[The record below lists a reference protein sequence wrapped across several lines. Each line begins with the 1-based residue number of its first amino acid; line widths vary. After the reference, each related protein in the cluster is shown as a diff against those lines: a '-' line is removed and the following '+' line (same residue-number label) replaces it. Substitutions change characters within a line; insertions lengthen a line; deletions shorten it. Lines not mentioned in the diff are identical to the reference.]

1 MTTPFVDPQSLH
13 NPATGTSPP
22 ASWGDAV
29 RDGVVFCAAPPS
41 CKANRTTT
49 QSIADLTATAVSFD
63 AADSWDTDSIH
74 SPSTNPSRLTVPSGL
89 GGKYLIVASVPWAN
103 HTTGWRDFTIRANG
117 STGLDSTRV
126 GTGVA
131 NPYPISTI
139 TTIQQL
145 AAGTYLEVVV
155 WQNSGAALDV
165 LAGATVTIMQVS
177 L

>member
-29 RDGVVFCAAPPS
+29 RDGVVFCATPPS
-41 CKANRTTT
+41 CRANRTAT
-49 QSIADLTATAVSFD
+49 QSIADITLTAVSFT

-74 SPSTNPSRLTVPSGL
+74 STVSNQSRLTVPSGL

-103 HTTGWRDFTIRANG
+103 NSTGWRDLTIRANG

-126 GTGVA
+126 GSGVA

-145 AAGTYLEVVV
+145 AAGTYVEVVV

-165 LAGATVTIMQVS
+165 SSATVTLVQVS

>member
-29 RDGVVFCAAPPS
+29 RDGVVFCATPPS
-41 CKANRTTT
+41 CRANRTTT
-49 QSIADLTATAVSFD
+49 QSIADLTATAVSFT
-63 AADSWDTDSIH
+63 AADSWDTDGFH
-74 SPSTNPSRLTVPSGL
+74 STVSNQSRLTVPSGL

-103 HTTGWRDFTIRANG
+103 HTTGWRDLTIRANG

-126 GTGVA
+126 GSGVA

-145 AAGTYLEVVV
+145 AAGTYVEVVV

-165 LAGATVTIMQVS
+165 TAANVVIMQVS

>member
-29 RDGVVFCAAPPS
+29 RDGVVFCATPPS
-41 CKANRTTT
+41 CRANRTTT
-49 QSIADLTATAVSFD
+49 QSIADITATAVSFT
-63 AADSWDTDSIH
+63 AADSWDTDSFH
-74 SPSTNPSRLTVPSGL
+74 STVSNQSRLTVPSGL
-89 GGKYLIVASVPWAN
+89 GGKYLIVATANWAN
-103 HTTGWRDFTIRANG
+103 NSTGWRDLRIRANG
-117 STGLDSTRV
+117 STDLATGRV
-126 GTGVA
+126 GTGAA

-139 TTIQQL
+139 TTVEQL
-145 AAGTYLEVVV
+145 AAGTYIEVTA

-165 LAGATVTIMQVS
+165 TAANVVIMQVS

>member
-49 QSIADLTATAVSFD
+49 QSIADITSTAVSFT
-63 AADSWDTDSIH
+63 AADSWDTDSFH
-74 SPSTNPSRLTVPSGL
+74 STATNPSRLTVPSGL
-89 GGKYLIVASVPWAN
+89 GGKYLIVATASWAN
-103 HTTGWRDFTIRANG
+103 NSTGWRDLRIRANG
-117 STGLDSTRV
+117 SIDLATERV
-126 GTGVA
+126 GTGAA
-131 NPYPISTI
+131 NPYPISTMS
-139 TTIQQL
+139 TVEQL
-145 AAGTYLEVVV
+145 AAGTYIEVTA

-165 LAGATVTIMQVS
+165 TAANVVIMQVS

>member
-29 RDGVVFCAAPPS
+29 RDGVVFCATPPS
-41 CKANRTTT
+41 CRANRTAT
-49 QSIADLTATAVSFD
+49 QSIADITLTAVSFT

-74 SPSTNPSRLTVPSGL
+74 STSTNPSRLTVPSGL
-89 GGKYLIVASVPWAN
+89 GGKYLIVATASWAN
-103 HTTGWRDFTIRANG
+103 NSTGWRDLRIRANG
-117 STGLDSTRV
+117 STDLATARV
-126 GTGVA
+126 GTGTA

-139 TTIQQL
+139 TTVEQL
-145 AAGTYLEVVV
+145 AAGTYVEVVV
-155 WQNSGAALDV
+155 WQNSGAAIDV
-165 LAGATVTIMQVS
+165 SSATVTIVQVS

>member
-29 RDGVVFCAAPPS
+29 RDGVVFCATPPS
-41 CKANRTTT
+41 CRANRTTT
-49 QSIADLTATAVSFD
+49 QSIADLTATAVSFT
-63 AADSWDTDSIH
+63 AADSWDTDGFH
-74 SPSTNPSRLTVPSGL
+74 STVSNQSRLTVPSGL

-103 HTTGWRDFTIRANG
+103 HTTGWRDLTIRANG

-126 GTGVA
+126 GSGVA

-145 AAGTYLEVVV
+145 AAGTYVEVTA

-165 LAGATVTIMQVS
+165 LAGATVTIVQVS

>member
-29 RDGVVFCAAPPS
+29 RDGVVFCATPPS
-41 CKANRTTT
+41 CRANRTTT
-49 QSIADLTATAVSFD
+49 QSIADLTATAVSFT
-63 AADSWDTDSIH
+63 AADSWDTDGFH
-74 SPSTNPSRLTVPSGL
+74 STVSNQSRLTVPSGL

-103 HTTGWRDFTIRANG
+103 HTTGWRDLTIRANG

-126 GTGVA
+126 GSGVA

-145 AAGTYLEVVV
+145 AAGTYVEVVA

-165 LAGATVTIMQVS
+165 TAANVVIMQVS

>member
-29 RDGVVFCAAPPS
+29 RDGVVFCATPPS
-41 CKANRTTT
+41 CKANRSTT
-49 QSIADLTATAVSFD
+49 QSIGDITLTAVSFT
-63 AADSWDTDSIH
+63 AADSWDTDSFH
-74 SPSTNPSRLTVPSGL
+74 STVSNQSRLTVPSGL
-89 GGKYLIVASVPWAN
+89 GGKYLIVASVSWAN
-103 HTTGWRDFTIRANG
+103 NSTGWRDLRIRANG
-117 STGLDSTRV
+117 STDLVVARV
-126 GTGVA
+126 GIGAA

-139 TTIQQL
+139 TTVEQL
-145 AAGTYLEVVV
+145 AAGTYVEVTA

-165 LAGATVTIMQVS
+165 TAANVVIMQVS

>member
-29 RDGVVFCAAPPS
+29 RDGVVFCATPPS
-41 CKANRTTT
+41 CRANRTTT
-49 QSIADLTATAVSFD
+49 QSIADITWTAVSFT
-63 AADSWDTDSIH
+63 AADSWDTDSFH
-74 SPSTNPSRLTVPSGL
+74 STVSNQSRLTVPSGL

-103 HTTGWRDFTIRANG
+103 HTNGWRDLSIRANG
-117 STGLDSTRV
+117 STGLTTARV

-139 TTIQQL
+139 TTIEQL
-145 AAGTYLEVVV
+145 AAGTYVEVIV

>member
-29 RDGVVFCAAPPS
+29 RDGVVFCATPPS

-49 QSIADLTATAVSFD
+49 QSIADLTATAVSFT
-63 AADSWDTDSIH
+63 AADSWDTDGFH
-74 SPSTNPSRLTVPSGL
+74 STVSNQSRLTVPSGL
-89 GGKYLIVASVPWAN
+89 GGKYLIVASVPWASSSS
-103 HTTGWRDFTIRANG
+103 GWRDFTIRANG
-117 STGLDSTRV
+117 STSLDSTRV
-126 GTGVA
+126 GSGVA